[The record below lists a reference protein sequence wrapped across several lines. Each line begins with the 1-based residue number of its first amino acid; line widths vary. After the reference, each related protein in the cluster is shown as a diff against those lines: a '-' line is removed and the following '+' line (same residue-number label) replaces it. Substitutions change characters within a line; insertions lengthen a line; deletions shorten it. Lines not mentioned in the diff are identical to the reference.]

1 LKQRGCPHKHTPI
14 NSLASLHLFVLNHV
28 NLHKITTDIEL
39 SKAQLF
45 ARMKKTKL
53 LIDYDFDF
61 ELIGITTVVKG
72 YKLAWEINQLL
83 HINLVK
89 QPDLVVGFKN
99 NEEKTFSFYAYESVH
114 NRLKLFKN
122 RNSENEAGKYFLI
135 PEFPHFD
142 FIILAAMEE
151 QYAHQQLIQLLK
163 QVPAVQLVSAI
174 PLEGLKSKS
183 NFIF

>member
-1 LKQRGCPHKHTPI
+1 
-14 NSLASLHLFVLNHV
+14 
-28 NLHKITTDIEL
+28 
-39 SKAQLF
+39 
-45 ARMKKTKL
+45 MKKSKL
-53 LIDYDFDF
+53 VIDYEFDF
-61 ELIGITTVVKG
+61 GLWGITTAARG

-83 HINLVK
+83 GIRLVK

-99 NEEKTFSFYAYESVH
+99 NEEKSFSFYAYETPL

-122 RNSENEAGKYFLI
+122 RPSELDAGKYFLI

-151 QYAHQQLIQLLK
+151 QHTHELVHQIRSI
-163 QVPAVQLVSAI
+163 PAVELVAPI
-174 PLEGLKSKS
+174 PLDGLKSKS

>member
-1 LKQRGCPHKHTPI
+1 
-14 NSLASLHLFVLNHV
+14 
-28 NLHKITTDIEL
+28 
-39 SKAQLF
+39 
-45 ARMKKTKL
+45 MKKSKL
-53 LIDYDFDF
+53 VIEYDYDF
-61 ELIGITTVVKG
+61 ELMGILSSARG
-72 YKLAWEINQLL
+72 YKLAWEINQTLGIQL
-83 HINLVK
+83 IK

-99 NEEKTFSFYAYESVH
+99 NEEKSFSFYSHETQL

-122 RNSENEAGKYFLI
+122 KPSEQESGKYFLI

-151 QYAHQQLIQLLK
+151 QDTHQQLIHRIRSIE
-163 QVPAVQLVSAI
+163 VIQLVASI

>member
-1 LKQRGCPHKHTPI
+1 MKKNKLEIEYSYDFKLLG
-14 NSLASLHLFVLNHV
+14 V
-28 NLHKITTDIEL
+28 ITT
-39 SKAQLF
+39 
-45 ARMKKTKL
+45 
-53 LIDYDFDF
+53 
-61 ELIGITTVVKG
+61 VKG
-72 YKLAWEINQLL
+72 YKLAWELNQLL

-99 NEEKTFSFYAYESVH
+99 SDEKNFPFYAHETRL

-122 RNSENEAGKYFLI
+122 KPLENEPGKYFLI

-151 QYAHQQLIQLLK
+151 QHAQHHLMRQIRSIEVIQLI
-163 QVPAVQLVSAI
+163 ASI